1 MRSLAK
7 LCGKM
12 GSSVKM
18 QQKQLK
24 VANKQN
30 QADAEN
36 KLVNGVGCC
45 ILHFLELLLLF
56 VAVVFNNNPSTII

>member
-1 MRSLAK
+1 
-7 LCGKM
+7 M

-36 KLVNGVGCC
+36 KLVNGVGYCA
-45 ILHFLELLLLF
+45 LHFLELLLLF
-56 VAVVFNNNPSTII
+56 MAVVFNNNSSTII